1 MDVPV
6 MECFDEDRKALTP
19 LPSTRFDPIRWESGK
34 AGKYG
39 RIGIDPNR
47 YLAGG
52 EWHGRRLP
60 AAVRRDS
67 VRIADPKSGEV
78 VAEYPRQYGRTA
90 GTLQDPA
97 LVMPMLAARPGS
109 WRETPIRPDI
119 PEDVRE
125 RLDQAGRQR

>member
-67 VRIADPKSGEV
+67 VPPSRATWSPNTPGS
-78 VAEYPRQYGRTA
+78 TA
-90 GTLQDPA
+90 GLPA
-97 LVMPMLAARPGS
+97 RC
-109 WRETPIRPDI
+109 RI
-119 PEDVRE
+119 PRW
-125 RLDQAGRQR
+125 